1 QVGGFAWENCGDGK
15 DPAVLENLTVQPDP
29 IVIPGSVRVSAAGR
43 TSKTLASPL
52 KVLLV
57 VEKALGDL
65 WIQLPCVDQLGS
77 CTYNDVCTILDN
89 LIPPGTPCPEP
100 LLTYGIPCHCP
111 FKAGSYSLP
120 ASDFVLP
127 EMELPAWMTNGN
139 YRVRVTLSSSEEQL
153 ACIKLTFT
161 LQSQ

>member
-15 DPAVLENLTVQPDP
+15 DPAVLQSLSVQPDP
-29 IVIPGSVRVSAAGR
+29 IAIPGSVRVSAAGSS
-43 TSKTLASPL
+43 SKTMASPL

-89 LIPPGTPCPEP
+89 LIPPGTTCPEP
-100 LLTYGIPCHCP
+100 LLTYG
-111 FKAGSYSLP
+111 GSYSLP
-120 ASDFVLP
+120 ASDFILP

-139 YRVRVTLSSSEEQL
+139 YRVRVTLSSSGEQL
-153 ACIKLTFT
+153 ACVKLAFA
-161 LQSQ
+161 LQS